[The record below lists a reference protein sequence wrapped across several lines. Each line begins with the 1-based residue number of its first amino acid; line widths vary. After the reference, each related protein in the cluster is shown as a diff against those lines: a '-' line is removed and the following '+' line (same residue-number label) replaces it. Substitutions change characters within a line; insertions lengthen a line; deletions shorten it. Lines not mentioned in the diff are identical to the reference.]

1 MKNMQLLDVEGF
13 ASEPQFRLRVIESI
27 DDITTNLALLDQLP
41 ELYKQLHRTTEEEL
55 TPYEASTRF
64 GTRFILI
71 TRGEQLLA
79 AATFIEVHM
88 PSIGTFLFLDD
99 VVVDTPFRQ
108 HGFGT
113 QLILSVLEFAWPH
126 GCSHVQVE
134 IFPHLEEAHSFF
146 SVMQFVQTGQA
157 MGLYG
162 KNTYKFFRPL
172 TE

>member
-1 MKNMQLLDVEGF
+1 MQLLEVGGF
-13 ASEPQFRLRVIESI
+13 TSEPQFRLRVIESI
-27 DDITTNLALLDQLP
+27 DDITANLALVDQLP

-55 TPYEASTRF
+55 TPYEAATNF

-71 TRGEQLLA
+71 TRGEKLLA
-79 AATFIEVHM
+79 AATFVEVHM
-88 PSIGTFLFLDD
+88 PSIGTFLLLDD

-113 QLILSVLEFAWPH
+113 QLILSVLDFAWPH

-134 IFPHLEEAHSFF
+134 LFPHLTEANAFF
-146 SVMQFVQTGQA
+146 VSIGIEFVQTGQA
-157 MGLYG
+157 FGIYG

-172 TE
+172 EE